1 MKNRVIKEINELLSA
16 ERNLSRTDIA
26 KLTDTSYST
35 ITKFTDILVEQDI
48 LKVRRSN
55 AKKGTIKSNRYN
67 LHPSKY
73 FIVFDLNDRVY
84 KAHFCSLAGKIK
96 NTFVYHLSQEHSF
109 EEDRYYFLK
118 NIKFLI
124 DKYSR
129 NKLCG
134 QAIILADGYDEN
146 LIQHGRINSLINSIA
161 NDKHLIVE
169 KDRYLKAKYTVEQLK
184 DNDFSLLLLINKDAF
199 INCYLTHDTDIDK
212 ILFASVGDNIT
223 YKNIPLK
230 DYVEYLEDPVSI
242 VEQFS
247 SVIDSILKTVPV
259 NKVYISGNLFTHMDS
274 LTALISENFTSLDI
288 EFKHINYKNYI
299 QYVAKLLRDSI
310 SEAIISNYLSK

>member
-1 MKNRVIKEINELLSA
+1 MCLIGKTQLLCMQCRGIGPHLVARGKSHGFSRVAAGTWGIFS
-16 ERNLSRTDIA
+16 
-26 KLTDTSYST
+26 SY
-35 ITKFTDILVEQDI
+35 
-48 LKVRRSN
+48 
-55 AKKGTIKSNRYN
+55 
-67 LHPSKY
+67 
-73 FIVFDLNDRVY
+73 
-84 KAHFCSLAGKIK
+84 
-96 NTFVYHLSQEHSF
+96 
-109 EEDRYYFLK
+109 
-118 NIKFLI
+118 
-124 DKYSR
+124 
-129 NKLCG
+129 
-134 QAIILADGYDEN
+134 DG
-146 LIQHGRINSLINSIA
+146 
-161 NDKHLIVE
+161 
-169 KDRYLKAKYTVEQLK
+169 
-184 DNDFSLLLLINKDAF
+184 DA
-199 INCYLTHDTDIDK
+199 CYLTHDTDIDK